1 MTGLA
6 EVFAGKRVLV
16 TGHTGFKGSWATLW
30 LSRLGAEVWGLSLP
44 PEASPNLFDLM
55 PPLPG
60 ERSFLRDI
68 RDPDAVAEVVT
79 RCRPDIVLH
88 LAAQP
93 LVRRSYRRPVETF
106 DANVMG
112 TIHLLDS
119 LRSTPE
125 CRVALMVT
133 TDKVYRNGE
142 GAQRFGEDDPL
153 GGHDPYSASKAAA
166 ELVIES
172 YRSSYFSAGSTMV
185 ASARGGNVIGG
196 GDFSEDR
203 LVPDIVRALV
213 ADRRPSI
220 RNPASTR
227 PWQHVLDCLGGYL
240 HYIAALATRP
250 NPPKALNIGPRSDQR
265 EMPVGEVVRAMLRAL
280 GRPADW
286 LEEPT
291 STLPEMAT
299 LSLDPSRAAATIGWS
314 AVWDFATAIEL
325 TAKWY
330 QTWNEG
336 GDVVSL
342 MHRQIEAYEG
352 SASAH
357 DR

>member
-44 PEASPNLFDLM
+44 PEASPNLFDLL
-55 PPLPG
+55 PPLPAG
-60 ERSFLRDI
+60 RSFLSDI
-68 RDPDAVAEVVT
+68 RDRDAVTEVVT
-79 RCRPDIVLH
+79 GCRPDIVLH

-93 LVRRSYRRPVETF
+93 LVRRSYGQPVETF
-106 DANVMG
+106 AANIMG
-112 TIHLLDS
+112 TIHLLDA
-119 LRSTPE
+119 LRQTPE

-133 TDKVYRNGE
+133 TDKVYRNID
-142 GAQRFGEDDPL
+142 GAQRFREDDHL

-172 YRSSYFSAGSTMV
+172 YRSSYFSGGPTKV

-203 LVPDIVRALV
+203 LVPDIIRAIV
-213 ADRRPSI
+213 AEQRPSI

-250 NPPKALNIGPRSDQR
+250 NPPTALNIGPRPDQR
-265 EMPVGEVVRAMLRAL
+265 DMPVGEVVRAMLRAL

-291 STLPEMAT
+291 SLLPEKAT
-299 LSLDPSRAAATIGWS
+299 LSLDPSRATASIGWS
-314 AVWDFATAIEL
+314 AVWDFPTAIEQ

-330 QTWNEG
+330 ETWHAG

-342 MHRQIEAYEG
+342 MHRQIEAYER
-352 SASAH
+352 SECAH